1 VTTRPR
7 RGGVHLRPGWRQAP
21 PLRERRGLEPA
32 NIKKEKNRM
41 KQIEP
46 IRSFEQLL
54 DLVKK
59 KEKKVLAIA
68 SAEGKEIIQ
77 AAKLATDENILF
89 PIFIGDR
96 EKIEKICKEIEL
108 ELNKVEIVNE
118 KDINKTSEIAVELVK
133 KKRADML
140 MKGKVDTR
148 SLLKAVLDKEK
159 GLRADKLLSHV
170 AVVEV
175 KSYSKLMLVTDGGM
189 NINPDVNNKIEILK
203 NAIDV
208 AHRLGIE
215 KPKIS
220 VLAAVETV
228 NPDMPETVDASV
240 ITKMGERGDLGEVII
255 DGPLAFDIA
264 IDKKSAEIKGV
275 ESLVAGE
282 TDIFLV
288 PNISAGNIMV
298 KALIYLADAKV
309 GGIIVGGGAPIV
321 LLSRSDSKEAK
332 LYSMALGAMVS

>member
-1 VTTRPR
+1 
-7 RGGVHLRPGWRQAP
+7 
-21 PLRERRGLEPA
+21 
-32 NIKKEKNRM
+32 M